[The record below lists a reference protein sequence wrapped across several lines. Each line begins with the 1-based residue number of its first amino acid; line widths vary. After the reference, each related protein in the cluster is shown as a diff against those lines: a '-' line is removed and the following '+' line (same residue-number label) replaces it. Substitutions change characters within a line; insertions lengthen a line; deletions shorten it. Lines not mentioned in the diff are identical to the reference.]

1 MILSVDYLTTVLL
14 FKIKESREHSVCLL
28 ARSPQGCQADIPFFA
43 FGHLVGSLGRLH
55 HWCGSCHL
63 IYTGVLAGME
73 AYGECQE
80 NYKRSRVL
88 KFRND

>member
-1 MILSVDYLTTVLL
+1 M
-14 FKIKESREHSVCLL
+14 
-28 ARSPQGCQADIPFFA
+28 FA
-43 FGHLVGSLGRLH
+43 
-55 HWCGSCHL
+55 CHL